1 MPELQ
6 WRGGERDHNPLY
18 QPFPL
23 GFPDTGHWAELIE
36 VNHDDKVV
44 AAERFEITQ
53 QIKRLTLDSMVPK
66 SKEVERRL
74 TSPILST
81 SLDTRN
87 IAFERWGEQEPLL
100 RLLVFLC
107 TNTLDWRE

>member
-1 MPELQ
+1 MPELH
-6 WRGGERDHNPLY
+6 GGEGGRDPNPLY

-53 QIKRLTLDSMVPK
+53 QMKRLTLDSMVPK
-66 SKEVERRL
+66 NKEVERRL

-87 IAFERWGEQEPLL
+87 IAFER
-100 RLLVFLC
+100 
-107 TNTLDWRE
+107 